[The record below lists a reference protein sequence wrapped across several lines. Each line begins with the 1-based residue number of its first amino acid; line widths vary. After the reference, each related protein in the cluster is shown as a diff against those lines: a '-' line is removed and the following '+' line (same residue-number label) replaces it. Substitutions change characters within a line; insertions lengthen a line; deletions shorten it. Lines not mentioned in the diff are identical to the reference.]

1 MNLYTVEK
9 KDSGLCLSK
18 YIARILSLAPK
29 SFLYRALRNKDIRL
43 NGKKALGTEIL
54 SEGDEVL
61 FRFPDVQFRDLGG
74 RPQKVSS
81 SCLEKGGDRTSLTP
95 YCTIIYEDE
104 DILIADKKA
113 GVLSQKSKP
122 EDISLNEVLLS
133 YAGGSSPAFTPSVCN
148 RLDRNTTGL
157 ITFAKNYRG
166 ARELN
171 DCFQKRDL
179 AKIYL
184 AAVFGDVRKPG
195 TLSGTLYKDEKS
207 NQVIVENGKL
217 FPDEGKVGPAGG
229 PAGEKEILTSYE
241 PLSHAVV
248 CGFPV
253 TLLRVHL
260 MTGKTH
266 QIRAHLRAAGLP
278 VLGDPKYTLPEDD
291 PLLPKG
297 EIKEQILKKLKAL
310 GVRYQMLHSFELTL
324 PGRGTFRAE
333 VPDIFRK
340 IFQEPF

>member
-18 YIARILSLAPK
+18 YIGRILSLAPK
-29 SFLYRALRNKDIRL
+29 SFLYKALRNKDIRL

-61 FRFPDVQFRDLGG
+61 FRFPDGQFRDLGG
-74 RPQKVSS
+74 RPQESLSS
-81 SCLEKGGDRTSLTP
+81 RPEKGGDRASLTP

-195 TLSGTLYKDEKS
+195 TLSGTLVKDAKE
-207 NQVIVENGKL
+207 NQVTVETGKTS
-217 FPDEGKVGPAGG
+217 PG
-229 PAGEKEILTSYE
+229 KEILTSYE
-241 PLSHAVV
+241 PLSHAEI

-253 TLLRVHL
+253 TLLRVRL

-266 QIRAHLRAAGLP
+266 QIRAHLKAAGLP

-297 EIKEQILKKLKAL
+297 EIKEQILKKLRAL
-310 GVRYQMLHSFELTL
+310 GVRHQMLHSFELTL

-333 VPDIFRK
+333 IPDIFRK